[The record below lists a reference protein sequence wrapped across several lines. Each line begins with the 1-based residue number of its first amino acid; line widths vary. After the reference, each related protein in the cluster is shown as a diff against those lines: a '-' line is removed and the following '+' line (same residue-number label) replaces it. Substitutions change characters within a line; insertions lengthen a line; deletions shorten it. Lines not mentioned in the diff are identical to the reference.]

1 MKQAIIFILILWT
14 LLSLAFSKARYA
26 VQLLRIN
33 FFLEFQWAQ
42 KPLGAAPAVII
53 CSWLSVILP
62 TEVSPLTLYAQLRSL
77 QLRSDVLI
85 SKMPLFPSWDCIH
98 GKHFW
103 GVSCLEVCWF
113 RTALVSLINLRSKF
127 SFFKD
132 ADPVMFVT
140 KQKEIVLPHW
150 QCLTSWK
157 KKKII
162 QEVLGVARLMGMEE
176 VKPVMENSDGLQ
188 W

>member
-1 MKQAIIFILILWT
+1 MKRAIIFTLILWT
-14 LLSLAFSKARYA
+14 LSLAFSKARFA
-26 VQLLRIN
+26 VQLLRIKI
-33 FFLEFQWAQ
+33 FLEFQWAQ
-42 KPLGAAPAVII
+42 KPLDATPAVII

-62 TEVSPLTLYAQLRSL
+62 TEVSPLTLNAQLRSL

-85 SKMPLFPSWDCIH
+85 SKLPLFPSWDCIH

-113 RTALVSLINLRSKF
+113 RTALVSWMSRSKF
-127 SFFKD
+127 NFLKG

-150 QCLTSWK
+150 QCLTSCK
-157 KKKII
+157 KKKISK
-162 QEVLGVARLMGMEE
+162 RF
-176 VKPVMENSDGLQ
+176 
-188 W
+188 